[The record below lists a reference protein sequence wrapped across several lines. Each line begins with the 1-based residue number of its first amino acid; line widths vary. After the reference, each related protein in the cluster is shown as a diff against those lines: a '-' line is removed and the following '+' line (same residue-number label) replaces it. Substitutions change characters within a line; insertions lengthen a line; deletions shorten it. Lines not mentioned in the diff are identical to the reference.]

1 VELTSPSVATGSQG
15 TGPGTSDRDGYRR
28 RPGRSAALRGPS
40 ASPRCLP
47 TS

>member
-15 TGPGTSDRDGYRR
+15 TGPGTPDRDGYRR
-28 RPGRSAALRGPS
+28 RPGRSTALRGPFV
-40 ASPRCLP
+40 AARCLP